1 VNPALCNDSTNPTPS
16 EIKVL
21 EQQLETGGFGGFQ
34 DMLKDVAKSVAAK
47 ARQKK

>member
-1 VNPALCNDSTNPTPS
+1 MNPALCNDSRNPTPL
-16 EIKVL
+16 EIKAL

-34 DMLKDVAKSVAAK
+34 DMLKEVAKSVVAQ